1 MAGQR
6 SSADSPGPAT
16 PHATD
21 ASAGRVI
28 AGRYEIVRVL
38 GQGAF
43 GRTFLAR
50 DAAADRSVAIKLLD
64 ARDAV
69 TWKAK
74 EMFEREADVLRS
86 LRHHGIPEVH
96 DLVREAWNGV
106 PALMLVMEYI
116 EGVALAQMIEEG
128 RALDPAEVVHWML
141 ELLGILEHLHGRVP
155 PILHR
160 DIKPSNIIIRPDGI
174 PALVDFGSVRR
185 VYMGPDEMGSTVA
198 GTFGYMPYEQYMG
211 RASPASDLYALGA
224 TFLHLLTGRA
234 PREFMTDEGRLEVPD
249 SLPGDR
255 RLRPI
260 IARLLEP
267 APADR
272 FGSAGDVRHALLAAP
287 AGSLVLAP
295 RPARAATPA
304 RGAEE
309 PPRALAV
316 PDAGAALLTPA
327 PRDITEPLA
336 RLQEWVAPSMWD
348 LMDSSSKPGDEPGI
362 VDWLGFLFLSTLTV
376 GVLPLVFFGIASAR
390 RRRVRRF
397 FREGTLAT
405 AEVLEIAQE
414 STAFGEKVARVTY
427 QFDVDGRRRDA
438 DRIHPAIAHRWQ
450 PGDLVYILY
459 IAEEDYDSVIVSTR

>member
-1 MAGQR
+1 MAGPR
-6 SSADSPGPAT
+6 ASADPPERRPPPA
-16 PHATD
+16 PD
-21 ASAGRVI
+21 EPAGHIVG
-28 AGRYEIVRVL
+28 GRYEIMRVL

-50 DAAADRSVAIKLLD
+50 EATGGRHVAIKLLD
-64 ARDAV
+64 ARDAA

-86 LRHHGIPEVH
+86 LRHHGIPEVF
-96 DLVREAWNGV
+96 DLVRDDWNGV
-106 PALMLVMEYI
+106 AALMLVMEYI

-128 RALDPAEVVHWML
+128 RALDPADVMHWML

-185 VYMGPDEMGSTVA
+185 VYLGPDEMGSTVA

-234 PREFMTDEGRLEVPD
+234 PREFMTDEGRLEVPE

-255 RLRPI
+255 RLAPI

-272 FGSAGDVRHALLAAP
+272 LASAAEVRHALLAAP

-295 RPARAATPA
+295 RPPRTITPV
-304 RGAEE
+304 RGADD

-316 PDAGAALLTPA
+316 PDAASALVAPA
-327 PRDITEPLA
+327 PREMTKPLA
-336 RLQEWVAPSMWD
+336 RLLEWVAPSMWD

-362 VDWLGFLFLSTLTV
+362 VDWLGFLFFSTLTV
-376 GVLPLVFFGIASAR
+376 GVLPLVFFGMASAR

-414 STAFGEKVARVTY
+414 SSAFGEKLSRVTY
-427 QFDVDGRRRDA
+427 QFEADGRRRDA
-438 DRIHPAIAHRWQ
+438 DRVHPAIAHRWQ
-450 PGDLVYILY
+450 PGDLVYVLY
-459 IAEEDYDSVIVSTR
+459 IAEEDYDSVVVSTR